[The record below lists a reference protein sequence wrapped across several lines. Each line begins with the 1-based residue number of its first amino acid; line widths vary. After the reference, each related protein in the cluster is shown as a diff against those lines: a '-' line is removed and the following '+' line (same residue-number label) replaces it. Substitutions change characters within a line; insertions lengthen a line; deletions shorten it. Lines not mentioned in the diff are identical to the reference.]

1 MYNHQESNSGDKNV
15 NMSDELEVFDARPK
29 LFIVVLHLSSDALSA
44 IELSRIKV
52 KSPTKKQLAVS
63 KRAEQVSHYKANIT
77 QEGRNR
83 RFLSRQRQ
91 AELSTAAKKLTFDT
105 EKKVRF
111 SLK

>member
-1 MYNHQESNSGDKNV
+1 MSNDL
-15 NMSDELEVFDARPK
+15 ELSQTRPK

-52 KSPTKKQLAVS
+52 KSPTKRQLAMS
-63 KRAEQVSHYKANIT
+63 KRAEQVSKYKIQLT

-91 AELSTAAKKLTFDT
+91 EELSPAAKRLNF

-111 SLK
+111 SLT